1 MLAKA
6 VISAKSLKEMI
17 RWKDRDI
24 EPEGGWDVMIVMCG
38 RWWPVEGHDCQ
49 CFHEN
54 SRSQKL
60 PVSTQIRSSF
70 SWNFLELF
78 QRR

>member
-1 MLAKA
+1 MASRFSGYAPMLAKA

-24 EPEGGWDVMIVMCG
+24 EPEGGSDVVCG
-38 RWWPVEGHDCQ
+38 HWWPVEGHDCQ

-60 PVSTQIRSSF
+60 D
-70 SWNFLELF
+70 
-78 QRR
+78 